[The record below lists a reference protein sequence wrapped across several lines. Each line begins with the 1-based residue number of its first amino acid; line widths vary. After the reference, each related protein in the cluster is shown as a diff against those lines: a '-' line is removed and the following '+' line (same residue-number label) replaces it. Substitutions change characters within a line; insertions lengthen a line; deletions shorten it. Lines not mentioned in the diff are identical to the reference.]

1 MPTLVMSAIAPATP
15 PVVATA
21 PDPPKDAVVPPKTE
35 DKGPSWWDKLTVGLS
50 LSAFGLLLIIPIV
63 FAILFH
69 FGAAYLS
76 YQKYGSV
83 LWSILDFFF
92 AVFYYPFYAFFLAKD
107 PGPSMG
113 MMGGR
118 RRRA

>member
-1 MPTLVMSAIAPATP
+1 MSAVPPTTTETPKKDAAVVDPAADGTKPATL
-15 PVVATA
+15 
-21 PDPPKDAVVPPKTE
+21 
-35 DKGPSWWDKLTVGLS
+35 SDKLAIGASLTGVG
-50 LSAFGLLLIIPIV
+50 LLIIFPIV

-76 YQKYGSV
+76 YQKYGSI
-83 LWSILDFFF
+83 LWSILDFIF

-113 MMGGR
+113 MVGGR
-118 RRRA
+118 RRRH